1 MKARK
6 TPDTIPVMDLEEIA
20 ALLPVHEFPVR
31 ISSRSQC
38 AALAA
43 EALWL
48 FAQRTGLSQEGETL
62 NTLLVDFLADVL
74 HLCRHVG
81 ITADMSDDMAQL
93 LAVAEMHH
101 ESDEYPDD

>member
-1 MKARK
+1 MKAHN
-6 TPDTIPVMDLEEIA
+6 TPDMVSVMALQEIA
-20 ALLPVHEFPVR
+20 ARLPVHEFPVR

-62 NTLLVDFLADVL
+62 DTLLVDFLADVL

-81 ITADMSDDMAQL
+81 VTADMKDGMAKL
-93 LAVAEMHH
+93 MAIAEMHYDS
-101 ESDEYPDD
+101 EDYPDD

>member
-6 TPDTIPVMDLEEIA
+6 TPDTIPVMELEEIA
-20 ALLPVHEFPVR
+20 ELLPVHEFPVR
-31 ISSRSQC
+31 ISSRKQC

-93 LAVAEMHH
+93 LAVAEMHY

>member
-1 MKARK
+1 MKAHT
-6 TPDTIPVMDLEEIA
+6 TPDTIPVTALQEIA
-20 ALLPVHEFPVR
+20 ALLPVHEFPVLL
-31 ISSRSQC
+31 SSRSQR

-62 NTLLVDFLADVL
+62 DTLLVDFLADVL

-81 ITADMSDDMAQL
+81 ITANMADDMTQL
-93 LAVAEMHH
+93 MAIAEMHH

>member
-1 MKARK
+1 MNANK
-6 TPDTIPVMDLEEIA
+6 TPDTIPVMELEEIA
-20 ALLPVHEFPVR
+20 ELLSAHEFPVR

-62 NTLLVDFLADVL
+62 DTLLIDFLADVL

-81 ITADMSDDMAQL
+81 ITADIGDDITQL

-101 ESDEYPDD
+101 DSDDYPDD

>member
-1 MKARK
+1 MNTRK

-31 ISSRSQC
+31 LSSRSQC
-38 AALAA
+38 AALVA

-62 NTLLVDFLADVL
+62 DTLLVDFLADVL
-74 HLCRHVG
+74 HLCTHIG
-81 ITADMSDDMAQL
+81 ITANMADDMAQL
-93 LAVAEMHH
+93 MAIAEMHH
-101 ESDEYPDD
+101 ESDDYPDD

>member
-101 ESDEYPDD
+101 GSDEYPDD

>member
-6 TPDTIPVMDLEEIA
+6 TPDTIPVMELEEIA
-20 ALLPVHEFPVR
+20 GLLPVHEFPVR

-62 NTLLVDFLADVL
+62 NTLLIDFLADVL
-74 HLCRHVG
+74 HLCRYVG
-81 ITADMSDDMAQL
+81 ITADMSDDMAHL

-101 ESDEYPDD
+101 ESDDYPDD

>member
-1 MKARK
+1 MKAHK
-6 TPDTIPVMDLEEIA
+6 TPDTIPVMALQEIA

-31 ISSRSQC
+31 LSSRAQC

-74 HLCRHVG
+74 HLCSHVG
-81 ITADMSDDMAQL
+81 ITANMADDMTHLMAI
-93 LAVAEMHH
+93 AEMHH
-101 ESDEYPDD
+101 ESDAYPDD